1 MVLPVVRTSK
11 LDRGPKRGFWV
22 CQKRDHY
29 AHEQHTPEEV
39 AAAKK
44 TGKLVLAYAAT
55 LSERRGF
62 QVQAA
67 WAGEFQSSTETSDS
81 DIEVLRMKPTSPMYQ
96 TRMLRMSSMYLW
108 TLIFSTVK
116 QPALLWTR
124 LLCTQLLRP

>member
-39 AAAKK
+39 
-44 TGKLVLAYAAT
+44 AYAAT